1 MKIVHINT
9 YATGGAARACIRL
22 HQALLKSGKQSSV
35 VFREDPIN
43 RIEEAYRIQPVYHS
57 RTYRLL
63 KRFHLIPD
71 KYERLHCPPPD
82 LISKYEVYSSPTSTY
97 EIEKHEVVHDADIIN
112 LHWVGDF
119 LNFPGFF
126 KNIDKPVVW
135 TLHDKNPFLG
145 FSHLKI
151 DGAKNKSV
159 DILEKKTAALKS
171 GILGSCKNLSIVSPS
186 NHLMEESQKSLA
198 FKDRFHCNIFNSV
211 DVSVFTPRDK
221 TFSRELFGFKK
232 NVVIIGFL
240 NNYEGILHKG
250 ADFFWNAAKLLSS
263 KDLLFVCNGS
273 NKEELT
279 NCQIIST
286 IHDEHLMSVFLS
298 ACDAVLITSR
308 EENLPNLALEA
319 MACGTPVIST
329 PVGGMP
335 EIVRNGFN
343 GILADELSVQS
354 VKQAIEIFIAIKN
367 TFDSQRIREFAVGN
381 FAENVQAERYTEL
394 YNKILK

>member
-9 YATGGAARACIRL
+9 YSTGGAARACIRL
-22 HQALLKSGKQSSV
+22 HQALLKSGNQSSV
-35 VFREDPIN
+35 VFREDPID
-43 RIEEAYRIQPVYHS
+43 RIAEAYRIQPVYHT

-71 KYERLHCPPPD
+71 KYERFRQPSSD
-82 LISKYEVYSSPTSTY
+82 LIVNYEVYSSPFSSY
-97 EIEKHEVVHDADIIN
+97 KIEAHEVVKNADIVNI
-112 LHWVGDF
+112 HWVGDF

-126 KNIDKPVVW
+126 KSINRPVVW

-151 DGAKNKSV
+151 DAANNKSLEV
-159 DILEKKTAALKS
+159 LENKLAAFKADIFS
-171 GILGSCKNLSIVSPS
+171 SCQHLSIVTPS
-186 NHLMEESQKSLA
+186 KHMMEEAQKSLA
-198 FKDRFHCNIFNSV
+198 FKGRPHYNIFNCV
-211 DVSVFTPRDK
+211 DVSVYTPRDK

-232 NVVIIGFL
+232 NGVIIGFL
-240 NNYEGILHKG
+240 NNYEGISHKG
-250 ADFFWNAAKLLSS
+250 ADLFWDAAKMLSS
-263 KDLLFVCNGS
+263 KNLLFVCNGS

-329 PVGGMP
+329 PVGGIP

-343 GILADELSVQS
+343 GILADELSAQS
-354 VKQAIEIFIAIKN
+354 VKQAIEKFIAIKN

>member
-9 YATGGAARACIRL
+9 YSTGGAARACIRL
-22 HQALLKSGKQSSV
+22 HLALLKSGKQSTV
-35 VFREDPIN
+35 VFREDPTD
-43 RIEEAYRIQPVYHS
+43 RIAEAFRIQPVYHS

-63 KRFHLIPD
+63 KRFRLIPD
-71 KYERLHCPPPD
+71 KYERFHRPPPD
-82 LISKYEVYSSPTSTY
+82 LISKYEVYSCPVSGY
-97 EIEKHEVVHDADIIN
+97 EIEKHEVVQDADIIN

-126 KNIDKPVVW
+126 KSINKPVVW

-145 FSHLKI
+145 FNHLKI
-151 DGAKNKSV
+151 DAANNKSLDV
-159 DILEKKTAALKS
+159 LENKIAAFKADIIS
-171 GILGSCKNLSIVSPS
+171 SCRQLSIVAPS
-186 NHLMEESQKSLA
+186 KHLMEEAQKSLA
-198 FKDRFHCNIFNSV
+198 FKRRLHYNIFNCV
-211 DVSVFTPRDK
+211 DVSVYTPRDK
-221 TFSRELFGFKK
+221 KFSRELFGFKK
-232 NVVIIGFL
+232 NAVIIGFL
-240 NNYEGILHKG
+240 NNYEGISHKG
-250 ADFFWNAAKLLSS
+250 ADLFWDAAKLLSS
-263 KDLLFVCNGS
+263 NSLLFVCNGS

-335 EIVRNGFN
+335 EIVHNGFN
-343 GILADELSVQS
+343 GILADEISAQS
-354 VKQAIEIFIAIKN
+354 VKEAIEKFIAIKN